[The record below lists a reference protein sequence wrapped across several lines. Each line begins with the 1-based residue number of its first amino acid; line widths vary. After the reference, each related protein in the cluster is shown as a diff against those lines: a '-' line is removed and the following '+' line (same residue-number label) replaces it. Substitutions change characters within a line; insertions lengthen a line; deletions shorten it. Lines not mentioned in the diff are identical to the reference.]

1 MAENRVPGRKPT
13 ATEQRPAALPRTPA
27 VKADARP
34 VAAARSLQQ
43 RLGNRGTQ
51 ALAAQVVARSGRPGG
66 TPTGGA
72 AAGQLSLSQPGDA
85 HEREAESVADKVM
98 GMTDTSTTL
107 PRGSAPA
114 GAVIQRRCAACEEEG
129 NEPQVRR
136 QEASAAAPH
145 IAPPVS
151 AGIDALKGGGSPL
164 PAPSRAFFEPR
175 FGANFDKVRVH
186 TDSRAADTAS
196 AINARAFTVGS
207 EIAFA
212 NGEYSP
218 DSQAGRRLL
227 AHELTHVVQQG
238 QASGTTAP
246 VQRDASDK
254 DDEEVS
260 AATYFATF
268 AVRIGNEV
276 ARFVSEQ
283 PLETGTPY
291 LSFPP
296 PYSVGG
302 TLIGPGGQAL
312 ADKLAAYLAPASVDQ
327 LVDKGRKKGQVTVTD
342 EHAIWTEEKSNEGP
356 LRWFADVAVELGQA
370 LTKKMHDSLRRI
382 VPRYIDAAV
391 AVALEAE
398 QKEQRSKIAP
408 PRPTSADII
417 ASHPIDHATIAGLCA
432 RAQFNYQGYRTA
444 HPDARGARGVLRR
457 IRFCWEPPR
466 KGTFWIRVTSP
477 ADPSVEEVAHAL
489 FGSSTKSG
497 EIAVAAAPL
506 FGFTGANKLL
516 PHHQWALEAMGANV
530 DELGDPLLEAQEGPL
545 ADQIAKNQA
554 AGLPTTVLT
563 KGDALR
569 LIDENSAVVSKIAG
583 FGARFGMGKNPT
595 VRAPTA
601 LLDRLK
607 KRRQA
612 IAGGDDAHARSWG
625 PQIEAQQGIL
635 VGVSTGFGLL
645 VGHLDEMTKKVT
657 DATIKLGGFSLP
669 PYVRDAMNR
678 VAMRY
683 ADAMLASDTPGN
695 GQLQLDLANEA
706 ARELPI
712 VYLEGALAG
721 VQRALDDARKSKRP
735 SSGHDH
741 GVAEMSAR
749 EESLRRR
756 LATAK
761 AVARSD
767 PEAAAKLL
775 AALANEITD
784 LASET
789 EMVANMDQIDAA
801 WSALDAAAGSFWASM
816 GTVVQARVL
825 KEEGDRYHA
834 RWNKAYDFWKKG
846 DEASRAQAK
855 KEVEALRA
863 DPGLRA
869 YFGKVQALLKGAS
882 REQLAGKLL
891 TLFVITVVTAG
902 VGEILAAGAFGLG
915 LGTSATALSTGGAV
929 LVGGGEAIV
938 FTALSQALLDDKH
951 DAGHIAY
958 EFVANWVM
966 AGVLRKFAAY
976 AEVAKLSAVAKG
988 GRQAVI
994 LSAMTFAK
1002 AEIDQLLKNGKLLT
1016 RAQLAEV
1023 AAQALVMYVAMHA
1036 VSKFTEPM
1044 FKSLQGAAFRFGT
1057 RLRANNETIK
1067 ALRIRAAALEG
1078 THDLAAVRKFVAAE
1092 RAWLEERSEVLAEIE
1107 KTANAEQANP
1117 PKDGGVLKK
1126 AGMTMEQLT
1135 ELRGDVDAALA
1146 KARSADVLFSL
1157 ESLGPGLFKCPS
1169 ERIDAIVPLLG
1180 KTEKVTTGEA
1190 GARTFEILTPDGKRI
1205 TVIEKLDPHVEWLNS
1220 LKSRLAPDALKRLET
1235 LLAKKSAKAL
1245 HDEFGGDMDV
1255 AAARLSGS
1263 SLPNDLIVLRNTL
1276 SPEARQAFDEKWQQ
1290 ITRGERNPPRK
1301 QIENFRSYLENLK
1314 AKNGGDLEAG
1324 LRAAKAPVAPA
1335 AKPPFGPMKGELPRL
1350 RQAADQLLAEIN
1362 EFAARTPD
1370 KRNTIRRSG
1379 KRLEG
1384 DMEGVLTKM
1393 ETGKTEATGK
1403 QIEGMENKIKGVQGE
1418 FDRAKVAPPET
1429 EFGARKSGREIDEI
1443 TPDRSR
1449 WTNIKKLNLFGENDP
1464 RVGDLEDQ
1472 ARLTLRAAQLPENA
1486 VNGKAPEVE
1495 FHFADGVTPE
1505 VALRLRKVTEGGQS
1519 LIVTGQERPLKP

>member
-13 ATEQRPAALPRTPA
+13 ATEQRPAALSRTPA
-27 VKADARP
+27 VTAAARP

-51 ALAAQVVARSGRPGG
+51 ALAAQVAARSGRPGG
-66 TPTGGA
+66 TATGGTA
-72 AAGQLSLSQPGDA
+72 TGRFSLSQPGDA

-114 GAVIQRRCAACEEEG
+114 RAVIQRRCAACEEEA
-129 NEPQVRR
+129 NESKVQR

-145 IAPPVS
+145 ITPPVS

-175 FGANFDKVRVH
+175 FGASFDKVRVH

-196 AINARAFTVGS
+196 AINARAFTVGNA
-207 EIAFA
+207 IAFGT
-212 NGEYSP
+212 GEYSP
-218 DSQAGRRLL
+218 DSQSGRRLL

-238 QASGTTAP
+238 RASDTAAT

-254 DDEEVS
+254 DDEDVS

-268 AVRIGNEV
+268 AVRIGDEV
-276 ARFVSEQ
+276 ARFLGEQ
-283 PLETGTPY
+283 PLQTGTSY
-291 LSFPP
+291 LFFPP

-302 TLIGPGGQAL
+302 TLIGPGGKAL
-312 ADKLAAYLAPASVDQ
+312 ANRLTAYLAPASVEQ
-327 LVDKGRKKGQVTVTD
+327 LVNKGRKKGRVTVTD
-342 EHAIWTEEKSNEGP
+342 DHKTWTEEKGSEGP

-370 LTKKMHDSLRRI
+370 LTKKVHDSLRRI

-391 AVALEAE
+391 AIAMEAE
-398 QKEQRSKIAP
+398 QKQQRSLAEP

-417 ASHPIDHATIAGLCA
+417 ASHPIDEATIAGLCA
-432 RAQFNYQGYRTA
+432 RAKFDYNGYRAA
-444 HPDARGARGVLRR
+444 HPDARGARGVLRP

-466 KGTFWIRVTSP
+466 KGTFWVRVSAP
-477 ADPSVEEVAHAL
+477 ADPSVEEVAKAL
-489 FGSSTKSG
+489 FGSSTGSAK
-497 EIAVAAAPL
+497 IAVAAAPL
-506 FGFTGANKLL
+506 FGFTGAHELL
-516 PHHQWALEAMGANV
+516 AHHQKALKAMGADV
-530 DELGDPLLEAQEGPL
+530 EELGDPLLEAQEGPL

-583 FGARFGMGKNPT
+583 FGARFGMGKNPS
-595 VRAPTA
+595 VSAPTT

-625 PQIEAQQGIL
+625 PQIEAQQRIL

-645 VGHLDEMTKKVT
+645 VEHLDSMTKMVT
-657 DATIKLGGFSLP
+657 DATIKLGGFNLP
-669 PYVRDAMNR
+669 PYVREAMNR

-695 GQLQLDLANEA
+695 GQLQLDQANEA

-712 VYLEGALAG
+712 EYLEGALAG

-735 SSGHDH
+735 DSGHDH

-749 EESLRRR
+749 EEELRRR

-761 AVARSD
+761 AVLRND
-767 PEAAAKLL
+767 PEAAAKML
-775 AALANEITD
+775 AALAKEITD

-789 EMVANMDQIDAA
+789 ELVANMDQIDAA
-801 WSALDAAAGSFWASM
+801 WSALDAAEGSFWSSM
-816 GTVVQARVL
+816 GTVRQARLL
-825 KEEGDRYHA
+825 KEEGDRYHT
-834 RWNKAYDFWKKG
+834 RWKRAYIFWKQG
-846 DEASRAQAK
+846 SEAARAQAK

-863 DPGLRA
+863 DPGLHV
-869 YFGKVQALLKGAS
+869 YFGKVQALLKDAAHE
-882 REQLAGKLL
+882 RLVGKLVAL
-891 TLFVITVVTAG
+891 LVITIVTAG
-902 VGEILAAGAFGLG
+902 LGEVFAAGAVGLG
-915 LGTSATALSTGGAV
+915 LGTSTTALSTGGIL
-929 LVGGGEAIV
+929 LVGAGEAAV
-938 FTALSQALLDDKH
+938 FTALSQLLLDDNH
-951 DAGHIAY
+951 DAGHIAF
-958 EFVANWVM
+958 EFGANWLM
-966 AGVLRKFAAY
+966 FGALRKFAGF
-976 AEVAKLSAVAKG
+976 AEAAKLSAVVKG
-988 GRQAVI
+988 GGQLV
-994 LSAMTFAK
+994 LLESMTLAK
-1002 AEIDQLLKNGKLLT
+1002 AEIDKLVKTGKHLT
-1016 RAQLAEV
+1016 RGEIGEIAV
-1023 AAQALVMYVAMHA
+1023 QALVMYIAMNA
-1036 VSKFTEPM
+1036 ISKYTQPM
-1044 FKSLQGAAFRFGT
+1044 FRPLEGAAYRFGT
-1057 RLRANNETIK
+1057 RLRTNNAEIG
-1067 ALRIRAAALEG
+1067 ALRARAAALQG
-1078 THDLAAVRKFVAAE
+1078 TKDLAAARKLVAAE
-1092 RAWLEERSEVLAEIE
+1092 RAWLEERSAVLADVENAA
-1107 KTANAEQANP
+1107 KAEQANP

-1135 ELRGDVDAALA
+1135 TLRGDVDAALA
-1146 KARSADVLFSL
+1146 KTRSVDALLSL

-1169 ERIDAIVPLLG
+1169 ERVDAIVPLLG

-1205 TVIEKLDPHVEWLNS
+1205 TVIEKLDPHVEWFNS

-1235 LLAKKSAKAL
+1235 LLAKTSAKVL
-1245 HDEFGGDMDV
+1245 HDEFGGDMEV

-1263 SLPNDLIVLRNTL
+1263 SLPNDLIVLRNSL
-1276 SPEARQAFDEKWQQ
+1276 SPEAQRVFDEKWQQ
-1290 ITRGERNPPRK
+1290 ITRGERNPAKK
-1301 QIENFRSYLENLK
+1301 QIENFRSYLDNLK
-1314 AKNGGDLEAG
+1314 SRNGGDLEAG
-1324 LRAAKAPVAPA
+1324 LRAAKGLATPA

-1362 EFAARTPD
+1362 EFAARIPD

-1379 KRLEG
+1379 RRLEG

-1418 FDRAKVAPPET
+1418 FDRAKVAPPDT
-1429 EFGARKSGREIDEI
+1429 EFGGYKSGREIDEI

-1449 WTNIKKLNLFGENDP
+1449 WTNIKKLNLFGETDP
-1464 RVGDLEDQ
+1464 RVPELEAQ
-1472 ARLTLRAAQLPENA
+1472 ATETLKTAQLPEHA

-1505 VALRLRKVTEGGQS
+1505 VAVRLRKVKVGGQS
-1519 LIVTGQERPLKP
+1519 LIVTGAEIPLKR